1 VRPVIRISCDA
12 GSRAVVTRT
21 ELETL
26 ERFKRR
32 PLLRHDQATRD
43 RSCVWSVAPPGHE
56 RAARTRGLCT
66 DCCRHRAAR
75 RQTVEEFVAGHERFG
90 VPKPRPSFGRCL
102 VDDCRRWATN
112 DRGFCQVCYRRWK
125 KIPVAKRAAARERF
139 LAAGPWQPPRDGWRA
154 AMPAVPELVEWQ
166 LLAGLQLLIDPYGV
180 TMALDRPAMAWA
192 HVARTR
198 VGSVRDL
205 GELPGTYPSQRALEI
220 AMIAARRLTTTPE
233 EERVKDVWDLGVFGL
248 GEKRAID
255 FTRLH
260 QRWLRDAAKG
270 YTIERLANR
279 KTRTAQQDVVW
290 LAYLSDYLRG
300 RSDGGERPG
309 ALTREDMTGFLS
321 WLRVRMPVTSRRALV
336 ISATRRHVQF
346 ARRHLEPSTSAAG
359 RVGGSFQLY
368 SEDLPGRTMRD
379 PDEPG
384 RALPPVVLAQLLDEE
399 VLAPLGS
406 KHLEY
411 RIGFEL
417 IAHSGR
423 RPGEICNLAADCLRF
438 EEEPAPGGGKQHRP
452 VLRYLREKPPSKWL
466 SLPINQD
473 AADLIEAQQLR
484 LQARFPGTKLGKLA
498 LLPRRKCNPTGRLP
512 VISPTLSNRVSKW
525 IKSIPALLDENG
537 NAFPSESVY
546 LYALRH
552 SYAQRH
558 ADAGVPLDTL
568 QKLMDHRTAATTQIY
583 YRVTSAR
590 KREAIEP
597 LAPLT
602 MDKEGRRVGSHASL
616 LESERLREEIGRI
629 PVPLGYCTE
638 QHNVKALGAHCP
650 FSHQCLGCE
659 HFRTD
664 PSHLPDL
671 YAYLERLLETRERLR
686 AAVPQ
691 LAEWARTKAI
701 PADAEIRTVRTLIG
715 ASEDALEELAPGERS
730 KLLGL
735 FRVLRATRARMDG
748 TIGIDHVGATRNPEP
763 TFTPPAFTPLPSVR
777 ATSKAG
783 RAPDDRPRGKHEDG
797 QTPDQHREAR
807 TGPIRHRANQRPG
820 SRGPAQSDGH
830 RTPRRSTPLVREQ
843 PLRRATRAR
852 QGRDPVAVHR
862 RAERP
867 DRAERSVAQGRDG
880 NRQVPSPRSATTDPR
895 PEGAPGA
902 NPRQGGRRQAPGA
915 QRPRCD
921 PQRPRRPGRATARRA
936 RRSAPADAQHRGRT

>member
-1 VRPVIRISCDA
+1 MSRLLAVASIREIDPDDVELSRLKRKVDVAALIARGWNPESRVFAPAADDPLFGYLRCERVKCPRAGESRRARALGLCDPCAKNFFWRVEKTA
-12 GSRAVVTRT
+12 GTG
-21 ELETL
+21 EPETL
-26 ERFKRR
+26 ERFKTR
-32 PLLRHDQATRD
+32 PLRRHDQATRQQPLCLVC
-43 RSCVWSVAPPGHE
+43 RTPGHE
-56 RAARTRGLCT
+56 RAARTKGLCP

-75 RQTVEEFVAGHERFG
+75 GQTVEEFVAGHARLG
-90 VPKPRPSFGRCL
+90 VPQPRLSFGRCG
-102 VDDCRRWATN
+102 VDGCRRWATN

-125 KIPVAKRAAARERF
+125 KIPVVKRAGAREAF
-139 LAAGPWQPPRDGWRA
+139 LAAGPWQPPLDGWRA
-154 AMPAVPELVEWQ
+154 AMPPVPELVEWQ
-166 LLAGLQLLIDPYGV
+166 LLAGLQLLIEPYGV
-180 TMALDRPAMAWA
+180 TMALDRLAMAWS
-192 HVARTR
+192 HVATAG
-198 VGSVRDL
+198 VGSVREL

-220 AMIAARRLTTTPE
+220 AIVAARRLTTTPE

-255 FTRLH
+255 FTNLH
-260 QRWLRDAAKG
+260 QRWLRDAATG
-270 YTIERLANR
+270 YTIERLASR

-300 RSDGGERPG
+300 RSDGGEDPG

-321 WLRVRMPVTSRRALV
+321 TLRARMPVTSRRALV

-346 ARRHLEPSTSAAG
+346 ARRHPESSAPGAG

-368 SEDLPGRTMRD
+368 SEDLPERTLRD

-423 RPGEICNLAADCLRF
+423 RPGEICNLAGDCLRY
-438 EEEPAPGGGKQHRP
+438 EEEPAPAGGKQRRP

-466 SLPINQD
+466 GLPINQD
-473 AADLIEAQQLR
+473 AADLIEAQQRR
-484 LQARFPGTKLGKLA
+484 LQARFPGTKLSKLA
-498 LLPRRKCNPTGRLP
+498 LLPQRKCNPTGRLP
-512 VISPTLSNRVSKW
+512 VVSPTLSNRVSKW
-525 IKSIPALLDENG
+525 VKSIPTLLDENG

-583 YRVTSAR
+583 YRVTWAR
-590 KREAIEP
+590 KREAIER

-602 MDKEGRRVGSHASL
+602 MDHNGRRVGFQASL
-616 LESERLREEIGRI
+616 VESERLREEIGRI

-638 QHNVKALGAHCP
+638 QHNVRALGAHCP

-701 PADAEIRTVRTLIG
+701 PADAEVRTVRTLIAAGEG
-715 ASEDALEELAPGERS
+715 ALDELAPDERS
-730 KLLGL
+730 RLLEL

-748 TIGIDHVGATRNPEP
+748 TIGVEQIAGTRNPEP

-777 ATSKAG
+777 AL
-783 RAPDDRPRGKHEDG
+783 PV
-797 QTPDQHREAR
+797 R
-807 TGPIRHRANQRPG
+807 TA
-820 SRGPAQSDGH
+820 
-830 RTPRRSTPLVREQ
+830 
-843 PLRRATRAR
+843 
-852 QGRDPVAVHR
+852 
-862 RAERP
+862 
-867 DRAERSVAQGRDG
+867 
-880 NRQVPSPRSATTDPR
+880 
-895 PEGAPGA
+895 
-902 NPRQGGRRQAPGA
+902 
-915 QRPRCD
+915 
-921 PQRPRRPGRATARRA
+921 
-936 RRSAPADAQHRGRT
+936 